1 MIGIDKGLSLVRE
14 VSEKPMNKMSLSAKA
29 FIGLVIIL
37 GSAALAN
44 GLAHWRIDAWEQFA
58 ALLAVAVAASRLKV
72 NLPGVNGCMSVN
84 LIFFLMA
91 AAQLSLG
98 EAVVIACVASLVQSL
113 WASSKRMKAVQV
125 AFNAAT
131 MISAVALAAMVF
143 QWLSNRG
150 EGLPLA
156 LTAAGAAF
164 FLANTVPVAIV
175 LWVAEEQK
183 PLRTWLALGC
193 LTFPYYLLSTGMAIA
208 ACTAAK
214 HLGWQI
220 PLMLFPLVYL
230 TYRSYQVYFS
240 AASKET

>member
-1 MIGIDKGLSLVRE
+1 MKL
-14 VSEKPMNKMSLSAKA
+14 SLSAKA
-29 FIGLVIIL
+29 FIGLGIVL
-37 GSAALAN
+37 GSAALGY
-44 GLAHWRIDAWEQFA
+44 GLAHWRAEDWAEFIAV
-58 ALLAVAVAASRLKV
+58 LAVAVVASMLKV

-91 AAQLSLG
+91 TAQLSLG
-98 EAVVIACVASLVQSL
+98 ESVVIACVASLVQSL
-113 WASSKRMKAVQV
+113 WAASKQMKAVQV
-125 AFNAAT
+125 AFNAAN
-131 MISAVALAAMVF
+131 MISAVALAALVF
-143 QWLSNRG
+143 HLLSNRG

-156 LTAAGAAF
+156 LAASGAAF
-164 FLANTVPVAIV
+164 FLANTAPVAIV
-175 LWVAEEQK
+175 LWVAEEQR
-183 PLRTWLALGC
+183 PLRTWMAVGR

-230 TYRSYQVYFS
+230 TYRSYQGYFA

>member
-1 MIGIDKGLSLVRE
+1 MIEIETSPSLVKA
-14 VSEKPMNKMSLSAKA
+14 VLEKPMNKMSLSAKA
-29 FIGLVIIL
+29 FIGLVIIA

-44 GLAHWRIDAWEQFA
+44 GLAHWRPEDWTQFIA
-58 ALLAVAVAASRLKV
+58 VLALAIVASRLKV

-91 AAQLSLG
+91 AAELSLG
-98 EAVVIACVASLVQSL
+98 EAVVIGCVASVAQSL
-113 WASSKRMKAVQV
+113 RASSKQMKAVQV

-131 MISAVALAAMVF
+131 MSSATAVAALVF
-143 QWLSNRG
+143 HFVSNRG
-150 EGLPLA
+150 ESLPLA
-156 LTAAGAAF
+156 LAASGAAF
-164 FLANTVPVAIV
+164 FMANTVPVAIV

-183 PLRTWLALGC
+183 PFPTWMALGR

-214 HLGWQI
+214 HVGWQI
-220 PLMLFPLVYL
+220 PLMLFPLVYI

-240 AASKET
+240 VASKQS